1 MIRAKWSFHWPLIIA
16 LLCATQIA
24 RASEPA
30 AGVDEL
36 VESLLAEGGVPGL
49 ALVII
54 KDDKV
59 ILARGYGT
67 RTLGKRDA
75 VDADTLFGIASL
87 TKAFTA
93 TSLAMLVDRGQLS
106 FDDTLAAALPGFRVA
121 DPYVSAHVTVRD
133 ALAHR
138 TGTSSADLLWYG
150 HHDSNVSNLMDRLG
164 ALPQTTSLRERF
176 GYSNLM
182 YMIAGE
188 LLARRSGVAWEK
200 FVSTEIFAPLGMTR
214 SSADLLTLPGTPNVA
229 APHIRSGAK
238 IVQVPH
244 YAYQNIAASGAI
256 YSSANDM
263 GRWMRFL
270 LNDGQVNGKRLV
282 GHDSLTQ
289 TMTPQTLIGPT
300 SPADDLL
307 FPRANF
313 IAYAMGW
320 FVSDY
325 RGRKTL
331 SHTGAID
338 GMAAFIALLPEER
351 LGVAVLTN
359 LEGDMAR
366 AVIRNWLFDRY
377 LGATNT
383 STETNWRPHYSR
395 WNDFMRARRERL
407 MQEQRDTRA
416 METRPSLPLRDFA
429 GRYAS
434 ALFGE
439 AEVRLGAGQK
449 LEWRFA
455 DLPFAPLTHWQH
467 DSFQFQWPTAD
478 LNEPTASLLSFKLGA
493 DGHPARIV
501 ISGAALSEDAVFD
514 ATDRQHRG
522 Q

>member
-1 MIRAKWSFHWPLIIA
+1 MIHAKWPLHWTLVVA
-16 LLCATQIA
+16 LLCATQVT

-36 VESLLAEGGVPGL
+36 VGSLLAEGGAPGL
-49 ALVII
+49 ALVIV

-59 ILARGYGT
+59 VVAKGYGA
-67 RTLGKRDA
+67 RALGRRDA
-75 VDADTLFGIASL
+75 VDADTLFGIGSL

-93 TSLAMLVDRGQLS
+93 TGLAMLVDRGQLH
-106 FDDTLAAALPGFRVA
+106 FDDTLATALPGFRVA

-150 HHDSNVSNLMDRLG
+150 HHDSSVCDLIQRLG
-164 ALPQTTSLRERF
+164 ALPQTASLRERF

-182 YMIAGE
+182 YMLAGE
-188 LLARRSGVAWEK
+188 LLARRSGVAWDK
-200 FVSTEIFAPLGMTR
+200 FIATEVFAPLGMTR
-214 SSADLLTLPGTPNVA
+214 SSADLRTLPGITNVA
-229 APHIRSGAK
+229 APHIRSGAR
-238 IVQVPH
+238 IMQVPH

-270 LNDGQVNGKRLV
+270 LNDGQANGKRLV
-282 GHDSLTQ
+282 RHDSLSQ
-289 TMTPQTLIGPT
+289 TMTPQMLIGPT
-300 SPADDLL
+300 GPADDLL

-325 RGRKTL
+325 RGRRTL

-338 GMAAFIALLPEER
+338 GMAAFISLLPEER

-366 AVIRNWLFDRY
+366 AVVRNWLFDRY
-377 LGATNT
+377 LGATDT
-383 STETNWRPHYSR
+383 DWRPQYSR
-395 WNDFMRARRERL
+395 WNDSIRARREKL
-407 MQEQRDTRA
+407 AQEQRDTRA
-416 METRPSLPLRDFA
+416 MGTGPSLPLPRYA

-434 ALFGE
+434 PLFGE
-439 AEVRLGAGQK
+439 AEVRLGARQE

-455 DLPFAPLTHWQH
+455 DLPFAPLTHWQY
-467 DSFQFQWPTAD
+467 DSFQFRWPTSD
-478 LNEPTASLLSFKLGA
+478 LNEPTSSLLSFQLGA

-501 ISGAALSEDAVFD
+501 ISGAALSEDAVFE
-514 ATDRQHRG
+514 ATDR
-522 Q
+522 